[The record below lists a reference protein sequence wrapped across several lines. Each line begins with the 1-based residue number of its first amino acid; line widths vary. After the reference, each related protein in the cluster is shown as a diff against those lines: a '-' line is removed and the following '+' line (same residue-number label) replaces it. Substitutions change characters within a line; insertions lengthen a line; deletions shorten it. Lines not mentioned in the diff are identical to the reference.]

1 MLWSVLALGILLA
14 QLVALPVPGG
24 GTVAVASPLAPPR
37 VVVAEVPVGQ
47 VLVAAVAWGDVQV
60 EIAVEPLER
69 YGEYDPD

>member
-1 MLWSVLALGILLA
+1 MPWSVLALAVALA

-24 GTVAVASPLAPPR
+24 GTVTVDSPLAPPL
-37 VVVAEVPVGQ
+37 VVLAELPVGQ
-47 VLVAAVAWGDVQV
+47 PLVAALAWGDVQV